1 MKSTKCEPER
11 ADGCGFRPLS
21 VPAGTSC
28 PVRRTGHRA
37 LVSGVGVGRRSRGA
51 CGAEVKRY
59 GRAGRGSDVGSAS
72 AGKTTGEKGMGKQQ
86 GRRTQCTAPLLWH
99 SVPLRTLGIFERRFV
114 RYGQLL
120 AAFGT
125 ACGQHL
131 PTVGGSHSLTETVLV
146 DSLPARG
153 LECSFHCHSSI
164 LFIL

>member
-1 MKSTKCEPER
+1 MG
-11 ADGCGFRPLS
+11 ADSGRSLSLPALVARSRLPDDPLPALS
-21 VPAGTSC
+21 V
-28 PVRRTGHRA
+28 R
-37 LVSGVGVGRRSRGA
+37 
-51 CGAEVKRY
+51 CGAPGIGRWCRASKSQGVWSGMEEPVGGAMSGARVRERQPAKR
-59 GRAGRGSDVGSAS
+59 GWG
-72 AGKTTGEKGMGKQQ
+72 GEQQ

-99 SVPLRTLGIFERRFV
+99 SVPLRTLGVFERRFV

>member
-1 MKSTKCEPER
+1 MG
-11 ADGCGFRPLS
+11 ADSGRSLSLPALVARSRLPDGPL
-21 VPAGTSC
+21 PAL
-28 PVRRTGHRA
+28 PVRCGVPGIGRWCRA
-37 LVSGVGVGRRSRGA
+37 SKSQGMWSGMEEPVGGERCRERECGKDNRR
-51 CGAEVKRY
+51 
-59 GRAGRGSDVGSAS
+59 
-72 AGKTTGEKGMGKQQ
+72 KGDGGGKQQ

-99 SVPLRTLGIFERRFV
+99 SVPLRTLGVFERRFV

>member
-1 MKSTKCEPER
+1 MG
-11 ADGCGFRPLS
+11 ADSGRSLSLPALVARSRLPDGPLPALS
-21 VPAGTSC
+21 V
-28 PVRRTGHRA
+28 R
-37 LVSGVGVGRRSRGA
+37 
-51 CGAEVKRY
+51 CGAPGIGRWCRASKSQGVWSGMEEPVGGAMSGARVRERQPAKR
-59 GRAGRGSDVGSAS
+59 GWG
-72 AGKTTGEKGMGKQQ
+72 GEQQ
-86 GRRTQCTAPLLWH
+86 GRRTQCTAPLLLH
-99 SVPLRTLGIFERRFV
+99 SVPLRTLGVFERRFV

>member
-1 MKSTKCEPER
+1 MG
-11 ADGCGFRPLS
+11 ADSGRSLSLPALVARSRLPDGPLPALS
-21 VPAGTSC
+21 V
-28 PVRRTGHRA
+28 R
-37 LVSGVGVGRRSRGA
+37 
-51 CGAEVKRY
+51 CGAPGI
-59 GRAGRGSDVGSAS
+59 GRWCRASKSQGVWSGMEEPVGGGDVGSAS
-72 AGKTTGEKGMGKQQ
+72 AGKTTGEQGMGGEQQ

-99 SVPLRTLGIFERRFV
+99 SVPLRTLGVFERRFV